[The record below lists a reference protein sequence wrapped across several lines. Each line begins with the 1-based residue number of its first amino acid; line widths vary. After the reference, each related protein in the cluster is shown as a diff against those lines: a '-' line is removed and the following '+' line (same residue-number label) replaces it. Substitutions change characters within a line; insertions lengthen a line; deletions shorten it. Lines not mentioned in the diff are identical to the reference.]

1 VVKASQLVI
10 EDKGGDMPIAD
21 GLVEEDSRFVL
32 Y

>member
-10 EDKGGDMPIAD
+10 EGKGGNMPIAD
-21 GLVEEDSRFVL
+21 GLVEEGSRFVL